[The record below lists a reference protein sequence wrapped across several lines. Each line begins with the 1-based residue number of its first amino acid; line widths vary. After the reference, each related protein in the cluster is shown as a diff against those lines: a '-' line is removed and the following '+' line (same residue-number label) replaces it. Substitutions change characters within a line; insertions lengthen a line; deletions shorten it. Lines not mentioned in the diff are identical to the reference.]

1 MKVRKNNNFLALMR
15 IHPRFINPSRQT
27 QWLRDVAS
35 STDFAGANSL
45 GDANCGGASGSYGVR
60 PVFGLVGCYET
71 HQSGEG
77 V

>member
-35 STDFAGANSL
+35 STYFAAAYGGGSAT
-45 GDANCGGASGSYGVR
+45 CFGASDSYGVR